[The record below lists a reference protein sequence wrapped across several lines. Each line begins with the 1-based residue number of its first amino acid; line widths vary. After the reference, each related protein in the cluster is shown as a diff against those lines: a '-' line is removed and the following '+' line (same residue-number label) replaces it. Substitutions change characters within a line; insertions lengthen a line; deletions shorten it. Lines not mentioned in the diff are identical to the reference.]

1 MGVIF
6 HIPHSSTSIPEE
18 YLNDFVL
25 SAANLT
31 EEIRL
36 MTDWHTSD
44 LFAPAVSA
52 LGKSVEFPVSRLLVD
67 PERFPDDSQEMMS
80 KVGMGV
86 LYQKTSHENALR
98 IAGAHTGL
106 RRTELLERFYHPH
119 HQALTRETEEE
130 LSRSGSVL
138 IIDCHSFP
146 SVALPYE
153 LSQHSERPSICI
165 GTDEYHTDSRFSD
178 YVCRQFESKGYSVAV
193 NTPFAGALVPH
204 KFYQANGFVRSIM
217 IEVNR
222 SLYMDEATTE
232 KNSQFNKVSSDI
244 REVLVASLSR
254 ETS

>member
-1 MGVIF
+1 MGAIF

-18 YLNDFVL
+18 YLDDFVL
-25 SAANLT
+25 SGADLT

-36 MTDWHTSD
+36 MTDWYTSG

-67 PERFPDDSQEMMS
+67 PERFPDDDQEMMS

-86 LYQKTSHENALR
+86 LYQKTSHGNPLR
-98 IAGAHTGL
+98 AAGTDQGL

-119 HQALTRETEEE
+119 HQVLTRETEEE
-130 LSRSGSVL
+130 LTRSGSVL

-146 SVALPYE
+146 SIALPYE

-165 GTDEYHTDSRFSD
+165 GTDKYHTESWFADD
-178 YVCRQFESKGYSVAV
+178 VCREFESKGYSVAL
-193 NTPFAGALVPH
+193 NTPFAGALVPL
-204 KFYQANGFVRSIM
+204 KFYQANRSVRSIM

-232 KNSQFNKVSSDI
+232 KNSKFNKVSSDI
-244 REVLVASLSR
+244 REVLVASYSR
-254 ETS
+254 EKP